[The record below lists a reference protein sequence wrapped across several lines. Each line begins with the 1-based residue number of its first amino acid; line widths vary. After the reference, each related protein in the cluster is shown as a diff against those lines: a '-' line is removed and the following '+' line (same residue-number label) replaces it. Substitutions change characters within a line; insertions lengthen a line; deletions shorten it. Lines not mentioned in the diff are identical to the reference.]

1 MVMVVKQQQQ
11 QQRTLHLIDIE
22 NLTGLPSPSACRV
35 REVRDHYERMY
46 VQCGDLVVVACSRH
60 AFGAVA
66 WEWRDVRLIL
76 RSGKDGADLALL
88 DVIAGERVA
97 ERFRHV
103 VVGSGDAIFTDA
115 VSRLGAAGVSV
126 TVVSMQKSLS
136 RTLQLASKQHSLLPC
151 LDALSVESLESA

>member
-1 MVMVVKQQQQ
+1 MTVEK
-11 QQRTLHLIDIE
+11 RTIHLIDIE
-22 NLTGLPSPSACRV
+22 NLIGSPSPSACHV
-35 REVRDHYERMY
+35 REIRDFYERTF
-46 VQCGDLVVVACSRH
+46 VRRGDLVVVACSHH

-66 WEWRDVRLIL
+66 WEWRNVRLIL

-103 VVGSGDAIFTDA
+103 VVASGDAIFTDA

-126 TVVSMQKSLS
+126 TVVSRQKSLS
-136 RTLQLASKQHSLLPC
+136 RTLQFASKQHSLLPC
-151 LDALSVESLESA
+151 LDASSVESLESA